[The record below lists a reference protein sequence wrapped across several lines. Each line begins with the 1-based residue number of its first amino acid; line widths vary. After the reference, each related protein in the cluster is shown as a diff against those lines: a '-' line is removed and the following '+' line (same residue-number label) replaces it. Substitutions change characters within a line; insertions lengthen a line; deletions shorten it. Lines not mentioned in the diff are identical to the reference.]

1 MTIEPDNAGRMQ
13 GGQFAPGCSGN
24 PAGMKLGTRHRTARL
39 VQRMMSDVPSGVA
52 KAMDVLLSSNTS
64 RMSASNCTRIP
75 SPSATAPDSAKAR
88 PVRLDLPPIVSAAD
102 LVKALAAVADAMARG
117 VLSAEEAQAAA
128 AVLEHHRKAVETFD
142 LERRITAI
150 ENMQKPNER

>member
-1 MTIEPDNAGRMQ
+1 MFT
-13 GGQFAPGCSGN
+13 PGVSGN
-24 PAGMKLGTRHRTARL
+24 PAGKKPGTRNRTSRVAQKMMADDCEAVVRAVINAAKGGDMTAARL
-39 VQRMMSDVPSGVA
+39 VLD
-52 KAMDVLLSSNTS
+52 
-64 RMSASNCTRIP
+64 RI
-75 SPSATAPDSAKAR
+75 APPCRGR

-128 AVLEHHRKAVETFD
+128 AVLEHHRKAVETLE
-142 LERRITAI
+142 LERRIAAI

>member
-1 MTIEPDNAGRMQ
+1 MTTESDNAGQ
-13 GGQFAPGCSGN
+13 THKGGPWAPGVSGN
-24 PAGMKLGTRHRTARL
+24 PAGMKVGTRHRATRMAEKLMAGDAEAVVRAVIEAAKGGDMTAARL
-39 VQRMMSDVPSGVA
+39 VLD
-52 KAMDVLLSSNTS
+52 
-64 RMSASNCTRIP
+64 RI
-75 SPSATAPDSAKAR
+75 APPCR
-88 PVRLDLPPIVSAAD
+88 GRRVRLDLPPIVTAAD

>member
-1 MTIEPDNAGRMQ
+1 MTA
-13 GGQFAPGCSGN
+13 
-24 PAGMKLGTRHRTARL
+24 ARL
-39 VQRMMSDVPSGVA
+39 VLD
-52 KAMDVLLSSNTS
+52 
-64 RMSASNCTRIP
+64 RI
-75 SPSATAPDSAKAR
+75 APPCRGR